1 MIKMQLKYIKSF
13 FTLLFLGI
21 VFNSNAQTGIVDKI
35 VAQIGEE
42 IIMLSD
48 IQKTKLQLI
57 QEGVDP
63 TKKMDCDILEELL
76 FQKLLLNQAK
86 IDSVEVNDE
95 SVNANMEQ
103 RLRYFEAQIGGRE
116 ELEKFYGKS
125 IAQIKAEFF
134 KVIKEGMLAEQMKN
148 KITEN
153 LVVTPKDINQFF
165 NDLDKDS
172 VPYINSKISV
182 AHIVIYP
189 EITETDKLKA
199 KQELEGYREQ
209 IINNERSFK
218 SFLR

>member
-125 IAQIKAEFF
+125 IAQIK
-134 KVIKEGMLAEQMKN
+134 
-148 KITEN
+148 
-153 LVVTPKDINQFF
+153 
-165 NDLDKDS
+165 S
-172 VPYINSKISV
+172 
-182 AHIVIYP
+182 
-189 EITETDKLKA
+189 
-199 KQELEGYREQ
+199 
-209 IINNERSFK
+209 
-218 SFLR
+218 